1 MQLTGGSL
9 QTGST
14 ASLRIGMHEHV
25 PQLLEYAR
33 QSLAVAHARLVLPP
47 SPAPASFPE
56 GPPSTVGDVRASAA
70 ASAATVGDVP
80 SLHPAVAPAATTSDA
95 SDAKKKVLEADP
107 LESAMNVFTKAILAD
122 ERADRT
128 IRVQLSRV
136 LAVLDEIM
144 SFARGSQCMQVRY
157 RASYIVANSTEQIA
171 HIRHSHVRIAR
182 SRNSREWRLDAVIRA
197 SNNGQL
203 WRWIPRR
210 KS

>member
-80 SLHPAVAPAATTSDA
+80 SLHPAVAHAATTSDA
-95 SDAKKKVLEADP
+95 KKKVREADP
-107 LESAMNVFTKAILAD
+107 LESAMDVFTKAILAD
-122 ERADRT
+122 EHADRT

-171 HIRHSHVRIAR
+171 RIRHSHVRIAR